1 VFLVSRNFI
10 LDDKDYLKAQRNQLM
25 ANQRSKN
32 DSGLKIPLLEVAEA
46 SSQMAEK
53 RPHEKLERLN
63 NCINVKYP
71 IADYSYFLTK
81 EK

>member
-1 VFLVSRNFI
+1 
-10 LDDKDYLKAQRNQLM
+10 M
-25 ANQRSKN
+25 ANLRCKN
-32 DSGLKIPLLEVAEA
+32 DSGLKVPLLEVAEA

-63 NCINVKYP
+63 NFINVKYP

-81 EK
+81 GK